1 MKYFFFKISS
11 TRFFQ
16 ISVLTAFLSSG
27 ADSGGLN
34 VLNKIVLPSNK
45 RYAIWISFYEIYND
59 SVYDLLT
66 IKSNKIVRN
75 TGNLNNFD
83 SRPSL
88 KIREDSN
95 KIPYVEGTFLIIFF
109 FSYFILI

>member
-1 MKYFFFKISS
+1 MPKY
-11 TRFFQ
+11 
-16 ISVLTAFLSSG
+16 VCCAAFLNSG
-27 ADSGGLN
+27 ADSGGISG
-34 VLNKIVLPSNK
+34 LNKIVLPSNK

-66 IKSNKIVRN
+66 IKSNKTVRN
-75 TGNLNNFD
+75 TGNLTNFD

-95 KIPYVEGTFLIIFF
+95 KIPYVEGECFTFF
-109 FSYFILI
+109 FKFLF